1 MMWIDLA
8 LAVLGPNAPLF
19 LGFPAFMPGF
29 RKFKVVAGGNAGK
42 PMGLLLI
49 LTYAS

>member
-1 MMWIDLA
+1 MMFGWGFFADW
-8 LAVLGPNAPLF
+8 GHLF
-19 LGFPAFMPGF
+19 PVYAMPGFMPGF

-42 PMGLLLI
+42 PMGLLLA